1 MIRKE
6 FPDLHW
12 LKKQIEQQFVS
23 KQGWPNCIINARG
36 QSSYRP
42 DIKGTLSLFMN
53 VKGETR
59 CGVDNQKVQ
68 VDTSH
73 FFISNQHQPYTLE
86 VENTTTETFNIHFS
100 EKLLSEV
107 YAGLITPADI
117 LIDNHSRIEGQ
128 YLHFFNRLY
137 RKEEVF
143 TKLIQRLYLYSQQE
157 YRNPILLDEL
167 LTDLLVYLMQLH
179 RDIIR
184 EMHRISALKKS
195 TQVEIYKRLCESLNY
210 LHSFYN
216 KEITLDELSAVACLS
231 KFHYL
236 RLFKSVLHLSPHQYL
251 LKLRLDKAKE
261 LLQYTQIPVTDISI
275 TVGFE
280 NNTSFSRLFQQRF
293 GQSPLNYRLASGKKK
308 LAILVN

>member
-1 MIRKE
+1 MIRKD

-12 LKKQIEQQFVS
+12 LKKQIEQQFIN

-53 VKGETR
+53 IQGETR
-59 CGVDNQKVQ
+59 CGVDNQRVQ
-68 VDTSH
+68 VDSSH

-86 VENTTTETFNIHFS
+86 VENTDTETFNIHFS

-107 YAGLITPADI
+107 YAGLINSTDS
-117 LIDNHSRIEGQ
+117 LIDNYSRVEGEHP
-128 YLHFFNRLY
+128 HFFNRLY
-137 RKEEVF
+137 QKEDAF
-143 TKLIQRLYLYSQQE
+143 LLLIKRLHQYTQQE

-167 LTDLLVYLMQLH
+167 LTDLLIYLLH
-179 RDIIR
+179 KHKDVLQQVD
-184 EMHRISALKKS
+184 RISALKKS
-195 TQVEIYKRLCESLNY
+195 TQMEVYKRLCYSLNY

-216 KEITLDELSAVACLS
+216 REITLDQLSGIACLS

-236 RLFKSVLHLSPHQYL
+236 RLFKSVFHLSPHQYL
-251 LKLRLDKAKE
+251 LRLRLEKAQE
-261 LLQYTQIPVTDISI
+261 LLRQTQIPVTEISV

-293 GQSPLNYRLASGKKK
+293 GQSPVNYRLAAGKKK